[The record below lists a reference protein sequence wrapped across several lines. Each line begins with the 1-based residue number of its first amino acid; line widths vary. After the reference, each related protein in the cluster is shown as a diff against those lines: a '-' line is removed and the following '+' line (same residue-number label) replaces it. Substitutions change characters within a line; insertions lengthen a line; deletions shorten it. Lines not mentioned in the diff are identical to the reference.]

1 MIGGKSAARAAGMDN
16 TAAMPAIAKTRIL
29 NMTFVPFPRQATNR
43 RGRAWMNQRDKKW
56 QTFVK

>member
-29 NMTFVPFPRQATNR
+29 NMTCPFPPGKATKR
-43 RGRAWMNQRDKKW
+43 RPRVDEPTGQEMADIR
-56 QTFVK
+56 